1 MRLRLQVERQ
11 DLPAA
16 KVLWNIQPTITT
28 AELLD
33 QINDFFPLEAQGWG
47 LEDYSVHVAGYE
59 VLHFQQLGQVLKDD
73 DEVT

>member
-11 DLPAA
+11 ELPTA
-16 KVLWNIQPTITT
+16 KVLWNIQPTTTT

-47 LEDYSVHVAGYE
+47 LEDYAVQVAGYE

>member
-11 DLPAA
+11 ELPTA
-16 KVLWNIQPTITT
+16 KVLWNIQPTTTT

-47 LEDYSVHVAGYE
+47 LEDYTVQVAGYE